1 MGDNKSAQQPDV
13 NEQIKVRMEKL
24 KNLQDAGKDPFQITK
39 YDVTHHT
46 DEIRPIY

>member
-24 KNLQDAGKDPFQITK
+24 KNLQDGSISDNK
-39 YDVTHHT
+39 V
-46 DEIRPIY
+46 

>member
-24 KNLQDAGKDPFQITK
+24 KNLQDAGKDLSLIHISEPT
-39 YDVTHHT
+39 
-46 DEIRPIY
+46 RP

>member
-39 YDVTHHT
+39 REEPLWTLLQLM
-46 DEIRPIY
+46 

>member
-24 KNLQDAGKDPFQITK
+24 KNLRTQERI
-39 YDVTHHT
+39 HS
-46 DEIRPIY
+46 R

>member
-39 YDVTHHT
+39 NHKTHNT
-46 DEIRPIY
+46 DKIRDI